1 MKDNPNPSFKFKFNL
16 EFLKYLKVLVF
27 SSILFAIISFYNL
40 YRYGYFDLYI
50 ANKVF
55 ASLAFIL
62 LGIVLLLG
70 PAGRLFS
77 FTAPYLVYR
86 KQMGIVAFFLALIHG
101 FVSLFFLPSKFPL
114 STFINPLS
122 WPFVF
127 GLTATLILTFIFLI
141 SNNKAMKL
149 IGPSRWWRFQYQ
161 GLRLA
166 FFFIFLHAVFRKG
179 KEWLIWYRSDFVEGD
194 VLNYNLPEIGLL
206 VWWFM
211 LFVILIRIAEYISP
225 NLGRITFYIT
235 SIMIPIIYIVT
246 FCWKLSFK

>member
-1 MKDNPNPSFKFKFNL
+1 MKNKIISSS
-16 EFLKYLKVLVF
+16 LKTWRTEVFRYFKVLIFTSFLVVF
-27 SSILFAIISFYNL
+27 LSFYTFYRYSYYNL
-40 YRYGYFDLYI
+40 YIF
-50 ANKVF
+50 NKIL
-55 ASLAFIL
+55 AESAFIL

-70 PAGRLFS
+70 PSSRLFS
-77 FTAPYLVYR
+77 FSAPYLVYR
-86 KQMGIVAFFLALIHG
+86 KQMGILAFFLALIHG

-161 GLRLA
+161 GVRLA
-166 FFFIFLHAVFRKG
+166 FFFIFLHALFRKG
-179 KEWLIWYRSDFVEGD
+179 KEWLSWYQSDFVEGD
-194 VLNYNLPEIGLL
+194 VLNSNLPEIGLL

-211 LFVILIRIAEYISP
+211 LFVILIRITKYISP
-225 NLGRITFYIT
+225 KLGKIAFYIT